1 MEDAL
6 QPFKAAVIQL
16 AIEQGNKEK
25 NLANALG
32 WIDAAGDGGASIVC
46 LPEYFSTGYMG
57 KDLAKAAEPVPG
69 PTVDALSEKAQEKKI
84 HIVAGSV
91 VENENNILYN
101 TSCLIGPDG
110 ELIGRYRKTHPWR
123 GVPKNEYGDGI
134 RPGEEYPVFNTAL
147 GRLSIFIDS
156 DLDFPEPARIMAL
169 EGAEILFWPAH
180 CSGKWIDSHRFGM
193 QQRAFEN
200 MVYVIGANR
209 VGTWS
214 GSPVGDVLY
223 LGSSRIISPLGEILA
238 SVGEFDQGVAVANVD
253 LAGSR
258 AMRRDFNMFE
268 WRVPHTYQRLSQ
280 TG

>member
-1 MEDAL
+1 L
-6 QPFKAAVIQL
+6 KPFKAAVVQL
-16 AIEQGNKEK
+16 ALEQGNKGK
-25 NLANALG
+25 NLANALR
-32 WIDAAGDGGASIVC
+32 WIDEAAGEGADIVC

-57 KDLAKAAEPVPG
+57 KELADVAETVPG
-69 PTVDALSEKAQEKKI
+69 PTVDALSKKALEKKI
-84 HIVAGSV
+84 HIVGGSV
-91 VENENNILYN
+91 VERKGDALYN

-134 RPGEEYPVFNTAL
+134 RPGEDYPVFDTIL
-147 GRLSIFIDS
+147 GTLSIFIDS

-169 EGAEILFWPAH
+169 NGAEILFWPAH

-209 VGTWS
+209 VGMWTE
-214 GSPVGDVLY
+214 SPVGDVLY
-223 LGSSRIISPLGEILA
+223 LGSSRIISPVGEVLA
-238 SVGEFDQGVAVANVD
+238 SAGEFQEGLAMAMID
-253 LAGSR
+253 LDGLR

-268 WRVPHTYQRLSQ
+268 WRLPHTYQRLSM
-280 TG
+280 TE